1 MNSNNDESYKFENQQ
16 SNKAEGFKFAVT
28 LLVIFGYFFYNIYN
42 YFQNEVVSLFVF
54 VTIGILFSAITFLI
68 IGLIL
73 YILIKGY
80 SMELRGSVRK
90 QNLNEI
96 ASMIYSFIFLI
107 FIIFITY
114 SLGFIILSYYFIEV
128 GEIPSIFNLF
138 LVLIIYGF
146 SIAFTSPPSPKIF
159 SNIIQKFGNIDLF
172 QLIKEINDQNIKK
185 YFKTT
190 FSLNFLY
197 YICEYISNK
206 MVKYIP
212 IFIMTTFALIFII
225 NVSPQIIINS
235 QIFAGSTNVD
245 IENLHQKKDMMIPV
259 QIQVTGIDFPI
270 SVELFKVEPNNS
282 RPVAIINHLGTQLD
296 NPNENYRRIFGNVS
310 NFKNDN
316 CLLGNA
322 LGSGK
327 YILFINTTNLTIGYY
342 KLEVNNGQTT
352 SGEGFFLLDNTSILL
367 N

>member
-1 MNSNNDESYKFENQQ
+1 MNSNNDQSYKFENQQ

-28 LLVIFGYFFYNIYN
+28 LLVIFGYVFYYIYN
-42 YFQNEVVSLFVF
+42 YFQNEIVSLFLF
-54 VTIGILFSAITFLI
+54 LTIAILFSAITLLI

-80 SMELRGSVRK
+80 SLELRGSVRK
-90 QNLNEI
+90 QNFNEI

-107 FIIFITY
+107 FIIFIIY
-114 SLGFIILSYYFIEV
+114 SLGFIFLSYYLIEV
-128 GEIPSIFNLF
+128 GEIPDIFNLF

-146 SIAFTSPPSPKIF
+146 TIAFTYPPSPKIF
-159 SNIIQKFGNIDLF
+159 SNIIKKWEDIDLF
-172 QLIKEINDQNIKK
+172 QLINEINDQNIKK
-185 YFKTT
+185 FFKTT
-190 FSLNFLY
+190 FSLNFLF
-197 YICEYISNK
+197 YICEYILNK
-206 MVKYIP
+206 IMKYIP

-245 IENLHQKKDMMIPV
+245 IENIHQKKDMMIPV

-282 RPVAIINHLGTQLD
+282 RPIAVINHLGTQLD
-296 NPNENYRRIFGNVS
+296 NQNENYRRIFGNVS

-327 YILFINTTNLTIGYY
+327 YILFINTTNLTTGYY
-342 KLEVNNGQTT
+342 KLEVNNGQTI